1 MTGSDGR
8 PGAIVAGGSGKG
20 GVGKSTASLQLALAF
35 KRRGLLDADLYGPDI
50 PLMVN
55 VSREERLQRWDL
67 WRRKGVRLGPI
78 ERAGLRLMS
87 AGFLIGEE
95 QALTMPAP
103 LLHAVLRQL
112 VQDVDWGPLDLL
124 LIREPAK
131 GSAAFDESAEQ
142 LLAQLDHAAA

>member
-55 VSREERLQRWDL
+55 VSREERLQ
-67 WRRKGVRLGPI
+67 
-78 ERAGLRLMS
+78 
-87 AGFLIGEE
+87 
-95 QALTMPAP
+95 
-103 LLHAVLRQL
+103 
-112 VQDVDWGPLDLL
+112 PLDPSLAH
-124 LIREPAK
+124 EPAK